1 MQKSTNGFCTGRS
14 VSCHVT
20 FLLVLLTG
28 LLPLKSVAQ
37 SYKSLTDKV
46 QLQLARTNAAKVV
59 KSLQQQT
66 RYTFIYDPEY
76 LQQCELSDVRFSG
89 TPLGEVLNYIDN
101 NAPIDIELTK
111 DNAITFRKGASN
123 KAANRNGGRIT
134 GKVVDNKNE
143 PLPGVTVAVLGGQG
157 AVTNVDGTYDIA
169 LPAGVYNITFS
180 YVSFETRKV
189 TEVTVKENGATPL
202 NIILKSNSSHLKEVT
217 VTANYR
223 KASIEG
229 LYAIQKNN
237 AAITDGISAEQIART
252 PDKNIG
258 EVLKRV
264 SGLATMDN
272 KYVVVR
278 GLSER
283 YNQAVLN
290 GQVMPSTE
298 LNRKNFSFDIIPSNI
313 VENVTV
319 VKTITPDRSAEFG
332 GGLIEVNTL
341 DIPTTN
347 FLNVAVGGSYND
359 KTVGKD
365 FLSLPLSGSEY
376 RGSVN
381 DSRKLFGTLDWKDR
395 DDIIKKYE
403 ESGKTSFPLAN
414 NWGITRFKAP
424 VSPNFQASVGHIFR
438 GGGGQQWG
446 IIASASYRNTLA
458 TQDAILG
465 REGFNIGERTDSLD
479 ARLFKGKRYGFAT
492 NLGGMFGIGFRTEKT
507 RIGFQSLY
515 LRTLDQQ
522 LVFGTGPN
530 ARVDPDHTLGYFDNT
545 MQTTLWQNQLKG
557 EQSLGNHGIKLKW
570 TGSYLKLD
578 RQKPDNHQMLADYRQ
593 IDGAASND
601 YSIKGYGSS
610 LSEGALRWWSR
621 AMENNYNWDA
631 AVSVPFKFNA
641 GKVPVENTFKGGYA
655 GWVKDRMFFVL
666 NTASTFE
673 NKNDNYIPLSTA
685 FSAENN
691 VKTTVSQFGDNF
703 KRKSAALHA
712 LFAMFDHKI
721 GDKLRLVWGVRT
733 EFYNLN
739 KVNDVLDSTFK
750 RLKRAPGEELDYT
763 DLLNR
768 EPDWRFFP
776 SANITYSLTPSM
788 NLRAA
793 YSTSIIRPDL
803 RELSNFRE
811 YDFELG
817 GEYIGGLI
825 KSTTIKHY
833 DFRYEWYPGPGEI
846 ISASLFYKDL
856 AYPMEIFKQL
866 DNNIFELKNSK
877 SAKNYGFEVEVRKSL
892 SFIRIP
898 VIRNITLYGNFTYLD
913 SKVKPMALDA
923 RLTDPANPLKV
934 VVTETVGEEVRRPQM
949 GASNYM
955 MNAGI
960 FYDMKP
966 LTISLVYNKVT
977 NRVFIP
983 NAVYYQSTM
992 EKPLEVLDAQVGVRL
1007 LNNKALLKLNVANI
1021 LNNFSV
1027 IYQNAFSEE
1036 ENNAFKE
1043 RKANPTKSQLNY
1055 QAGRDMM
1062 SYKLT
1067 PGRTYSATFSYEF

>member
-20 FLLVLLTG
+20 FLLVLFTSLS
-28 LLPLKSVAQ
+28 PLMIMAQ

-46 QLQLARTNAAKVV
+46 QLQLSRTNAEKVV

-76 LQQCELSDVRFSG
+76 LQQCELNDIRFSG

-111 DNAITFRKGASN
+111 DNSITLRKGNMN
-123 KAANRNGGRIT
+123 KAAGRSGGRIT

-143 PLPGVTVAVLGGQG
+143 PLPGVTVAVQGGQG

-169 LPAGVYNITFS
+169 LPPGIYSLTFS

-189 TEVTVKENGATPL
+189 TEITVKDNGATPL
-202 NIILKSNSSHLKEVT
+202 NVVLKSNSSRLKEVT
-217 VTANYR
+217 VTGNYR

-229 LYAIQKNN
+229 LYALQKNN

-264 SGLATMDN
+264 SGLSTIDN

-313 VENVTV
+313 VENITV

-332 GGLIEVNTL
+332 GGLVEVNTL
-341 DIPTTN
+341 DIPTNN
-347 FLNVAVGGSYND
+347 FLNVAVGASYND
-359 KTVGKD
+359 KTTGKD

-376 RGSVN
+376 RGSVS
-381 DSRKLFGTLDWKDR
+381 DQRKLFGTLDWKDR
-395 DDIIKKYE
+395 DDIIKKLD
-403 ESGKTSFPLAN
+403 ESGKTSLPLSN
-414 NWGITRFKAP
+414 NWGVTKFKAP
-424 VSPNFQASVGHIFR
+424 VSPNFQASLGRVFR
-438 GGGGQQWG
+438 SEGSQQWG
-446 IIASASYRNTLA
+446 VVASASYRNTLA

-465 REGFNIGERTDSLD
+465 REGFNNIEQANASDSKFFIGQ
-479 ARLFKGKRYGFAT
+479 RYGFTT
-492 NLGGMFGIGFRTEKT
+492 NLGGMLGVGYRNEKN

-522 LVFGTGPN
+522 LVFGKGPN
-530 ARVDPDHTLGYFDNT
+530 GKFGSDNTLGYFDNA
-545 MQTTLWQNQLKG
+545 MQTSLWQNQLKG
-557 EQSLGNHGIKLKW
+557 EHSLGSNGVKLKW

-578 RQKPDNHQMLADYRQ
+578 RQKPDNHMMLAEYKQ
-593 IDGAASND
+593 ADGAALND
-601 YSIKGYGSS
+601 YNIKGVGSNF
-610 LSEGALRWWSR
+610 SEGALRFWSR
-621 AMENNYNWDA
+621 ALENNYNWDVA
-631 AVSVPFKFNA
+631 LSVPFKFNA
-641 GKVPVENTFKGGYA
+641 GNVNVDNTFKGGYA

-666 NTASTFE
+666 NTTSKFDNPNE
-673 NKNDNYIPLSTA
+673 NYFPLSSA

-691 VKTTVSQFGDNF
+691 VQTVVSQFGDNF

-721 GDKLRLVWGVRT
+721 GNKLRLVWGVRT
-733 EFYNLN
+733 EYYNLN
-739 KVNDVLDSTFK
+739 RVNDRLDSNFK
-750 RLKRAPGEELDYT
+750 SLKPVPGKEYDYS
-763 DLLNR
+763 DMLNR
-768 EPDWRFFP
+768 EPNWRFFP
-776 SANITYSLTPSM
+776 SANLTYSLTPSM

-793 YSTSIIRPDL
+793 YSESIIRPDL
-803 RELSNFRE
+803 RELSVFRE

-817 GEYIGGLI
+817 GEYSGDLI

-833 DFRYEWYPGPGEI
+833 DLRYEWYPGPGEI

-856 AYPMEIFKQL
+856 AYPMEIFKTS
-866 DNNIFELKNSK
+866 DNNIFELRNSK
-877 SAKNYGFEVEVRKSL
+877 MAKDYGFEIEVRKSL
-892 SFIRIP
+892 AFTRTP
-898 VIRNITLYGNFTYLD
+898 VLRNITLYGNFTYLD
-913 SKVKPMALDA
+913 AKVKPMTTGTGLD
-923 RLTDPANPLKV
+923 DPTNPLKV
-934 VVTETVGEEVRRPQM
+934 IVHESVGEEEKRPQM
-949 GASNYM
+949 GASNYII
-955 MNAGI
+955 NAG
-960 FYDMKP
+960 FYYDMKP
-966 LTISLVYNKVT
+966 VSFSLVYNKVT
-977 NRVFIP
+977 NRVFVP
-983 NAVYYQSTM
+983 NTIAFQSLM
-992 EKPLEVLDAQVGVRL
+992 ERPLEALDAQIGIQL
-1007 LNNKALLKLNVANI
+1007 LKNKARLRLNVGNI
-1021 LNNFSV
+1021 LNSFSI
-1027 IYQNAFSEE
+1027 IYSNNLSAEE
-1036 ENNAFKE
+1036 LAATNKG
-1043 RKANPTKSQLNY
+1043 KSPTKSQLEY
-1055 QAGRDMM
+1055 QASKDFIN
-1062 SYKLT
+1062 YKLT